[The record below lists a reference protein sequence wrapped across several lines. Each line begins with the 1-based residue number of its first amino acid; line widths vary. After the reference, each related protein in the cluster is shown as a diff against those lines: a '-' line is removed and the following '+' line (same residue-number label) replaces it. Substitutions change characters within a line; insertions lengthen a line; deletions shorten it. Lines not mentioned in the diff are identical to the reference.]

1 MTRHFDDDLSI
12 FNNHILRIAAYAEK
26 AIGQSIEALQKQ
38 DKVLARKVIEQDKE
52 IDEMENKI
60 EVEGIDLLARYQP
73 VAVDLRRITN
83 GLKINS
89 ELERIADMAVNVC
102 YKVID
107 ISDQPLLK
115 PLVDIPKLADIAQKM
130 LKGAIDAFVNRDAKL
145 AEQVILSDESADKL
159 RNQVMTELV
168 NDYMV
173 KDGKTAPRAVPL
185 LLIARDLERIC
196 DHATNIAEDV
206 IYMTKA
212 KMVKHHP
219 EELEGKTPKRP

>member
-1 MTRHFDDDLSI
+1 MKRHFDDDLNI
-12 FNNHILRIAAYAEK
+12 FHNHILRIAAYAEK
-26 AIGQSIEALQKQ
+26 SIDQSMEALQKQ
-38 DKVLARKVIEQDKE
+38 DKEMARRVIEQDKE
-52 IDEMENKI
+52 IDAMENKI

-73 VAVDLRRITN
+73 MAIDLRRITN

-89 ELERIADMAVNVC
+89 ELERIADMSVNIC

-115 PLVDIPKLADIAQKM
+115 PLIDIPKLADIAKKM
-130 LKGAIDAFVNRDAKL
+130 LKGAIDSFVNRDAKL
-145 AEQVILSDESADKL
+145 AEKVILSDGAADDW
-159 RNQVMTELV
+159 RDQVMTELV

-206 IYMTKA
+206 IYMAKA

-219 EELEGKTPKRP
+219 EELDH